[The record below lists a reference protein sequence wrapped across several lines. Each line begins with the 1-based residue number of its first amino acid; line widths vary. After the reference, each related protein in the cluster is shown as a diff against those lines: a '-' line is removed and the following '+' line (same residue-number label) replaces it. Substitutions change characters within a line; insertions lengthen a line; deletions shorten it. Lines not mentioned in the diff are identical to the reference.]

1 MKERAALP
9 RPCTLPEIPR
19 WYASPSLARAL
30 SLSHTHTYCL
40 TQVRHTSAPIP
51 GIDSPRRLQHTVNT
65 DVRVHYA
72 QKILHEC
79 MCQETCAHILHAGK
93 YADTCTCT
101 RTCTGAQCYTKVAA
115 GLDQNEC
122 TWSKNAGAQAAA
134 RPHQNDANSRHL
146 QPAVRKQVNSLG
158 LTGGIPFPNIRSH
171 YRRPCARSR

>member
-1 MKERAALP
+1 MKERAASP
-9 RPCTLPEIPR
+9 RPCTLPEIPC
-19 WYASPSLARAL
+19 WYASPSLARARAL
-30 SLSHTHTYCL
+30 SLTHTYCL
-40 TQVRHTSAPIP
+40 TQMRHTSAPIP

-79 MCQETCAHILHAGK
+79 MRQETCAHILHAGK

-171 YRRPCARSR
+171 YRRPGARSR